1 MIYQINNMLL
11 NVTQKLYTGEVND
24 VVICQDLSAVTKVF
38 YTVWVIRDHRV
49 TGKVL
54 SIFENFNSDGTTD
67 NIVCGTYNDQYLF
80 VFPYIIKRPIEDF
93 FKAEIETLDECEK
106 LCSEVVIKCITSSIP
121 FPIMSL
127 MFAQKQI
134 NKSKG
139 GEVYFGYCL
148 DLKNL
153 SEEDDESKC
162 TNQCALMLFE
172 MLGRVT
178 DESTV
183 SYMLLKKKTARA
195 GYMKFIDLY
204 KDIQAAT
211 DKIEK
216 KKFWVRVKLFFA
228 RNRDRIFRFLIF
240 ICITAAIIALIML
253 ISQLIFGDIPI
264 FRLFFN
270 PFKKIGTESL
280 IN

>member
-24 VVICQDLSAVTKVF
+24 VVVCQDLSAVTKVF
-38 YTVWVIRDHRV
+38 YTVWVIKDHSV

-54 SIFENFNSDGTTD
+54 NIYEKYNPEGTPD
-67 NIVCGTYNDQYLF
+67 YIACGTYNNQYLF
-80 VFPYIIKRPIEDF
+80 VYPYVIKRPIEEF
-93 FKAEIETLDECEK
+93 FKAEIETLDECES
-106 LCSEVVIKCITSSIP
+106 LCSEVVIKCITSEIP
-121 FPIMSL
+121 FPIMHL
-127 MFAQKQI
+127 MFKQKQI

-139 GEVYFGYCL
+139 GEVYFGYSL
-148 DLKNL
+148 DLKEL

-162 TNQCALMLFE
+162 TNLCALMLFE
-172 MLGRVT
+172 MLGKVT
-178 DESTV
+178 NESTV
-183 SYMLLKKKTARA
+183 SYTLLKKKTSRA
-195 GYMKFIDLY
+195 GYLKFIDLY

-216 KKFWVRVKLFFA
+216 KKFWVRVKLFFS
-228 RNRDRIFRFLIF
+228 RNRDRFFRILLVV
-240 ICITAAIIALIML
+240 CLTAAVIALIML
-253 ISQLIFGDIPI
+253 ISQLIFGDIPL